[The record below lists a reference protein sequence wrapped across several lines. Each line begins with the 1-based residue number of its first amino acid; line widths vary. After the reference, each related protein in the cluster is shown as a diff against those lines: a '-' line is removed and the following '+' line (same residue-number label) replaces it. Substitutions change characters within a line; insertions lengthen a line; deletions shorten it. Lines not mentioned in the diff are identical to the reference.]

1 MFRKVAIIGLL
12 VIATLAAPAW
22 ARLPETPRL
31 RQLTVAD
38 GLPAH
43 VIHAL
48 AGDRSGYL
56 WIGTADGLARYAGVG
71 FRVWREEDGLP
82 ANAVSGLYVDAD
94 DRLWVA
100 TTAGLVLLDREHGR
114 FHRMDDDPESGEDR
128 VIWSVTG
135 TGDGSVW
142 FGTGGSG
149 LYRIGPDGRRQR
161 FMPDAD
167 DPRSLPSASV
177 ALLATD
183 HAGTLWAGTRG
194 GLARWTGDGFETVPG
209 LEDEPLLL
217 WLAPDRDGRLWVGTP
232 GGAGVVGAD
241 GRFSRSLPWQGEG
254 PYARIYSVLLRD
266 SSGQYWLESFGGL
279 AMGRDGRAEVVGT
292 YSELRQGRIKPA
304 WSAAHEDREGGLWLG
319 SADAGL
325 WYLAPSWRQFSR
337 LLHDPDDPRTPANVD
352 VTAIAPAADGGM
364 WTVGNSGAL
373 DWLDPGSGHF
383 RHVYSDTGDYVPEV
397 VLEDDAGSVWIGF
410 HAGLARFD
418 RAGGAMHMWQADHPP
433 DPAPDGRVVALVQA
447 AEGLVW
453 AVTAYDG
460 VQARD
465 REGRVRERV

>member
-1 MFRKVAIIGLL
+1 
-12 VIATLAAPAW
+12 
-22 ARLPETPRL
+22 
-31 RQLTVAD
+31 
-38 GLPAH
+38 
-43 VIHAL
+43 
-48 AGDRSGYL
+48 
-56 WIGTADGLARYAGVG
+56 
-71 FRVWREEDGLP
+71 
-82 ANAVSGLYVDAD
+82 
-94 DRLWVA
+94 
-100 TTAGLVLLDREHGR
+100 
-114 FHRMDDDPESGEDR
+114 
-128 VIWSVTG
+128 
-135 TGDGSVW
+135 
-142 FGTGGSG
+142 
-149 LYRIGPDGRRQR
+149 
-161 FMPDAD
+161 
-167 DPRSLPSASV
+167 
-177 ALLATD
+177 
-183 HAGTLWAGTRG
+183 
-194 GLARWTGDGFETVPG
+194 
-209 LEDEPLLL
+209 L
-217 WLAPDRDGRLWVGTP
+217 WLAPDPDGRLWVGTP

-241 GRFSRSLPWQGEG
+241 RRFSRSLPWRGEG
-254 PYARIYSVLLRD
+254 PYGRIYSVLLRD

-279 AMGRDGRAEVVGT
+279 AMGHDGRAEVVGT

-325 WYLAPSWRQFSR
+325 WYLAPSWRQFSI

-418 RAGGAMHMWQADHPP
+418 RAGGAMHMWQADHPT

-465 REGRVRERV
+465 REGRVRERVEPGDGRGLEAGRYVTHAGRGPDGALWLAGEPGLLMWNSGTRALEPVPGAPADEVGTFVVEGHRRVWTARPGALESFTW